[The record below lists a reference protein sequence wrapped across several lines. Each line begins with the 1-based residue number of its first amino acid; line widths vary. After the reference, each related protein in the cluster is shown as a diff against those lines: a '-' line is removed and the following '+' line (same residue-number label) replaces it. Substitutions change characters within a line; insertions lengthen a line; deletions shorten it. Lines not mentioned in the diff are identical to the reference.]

1 MVSRFAGEVAARLD
15 RLPLT
20 AGLWRLV
27 VLISLGGAFEFYDLL
42 MTAYVAPGLV
52 ASGLFTAHP
61 AGFFAPSGIGFFVST
76 TFAGMWL
83 GSVGF
88 GFVADRM
95 GRRTIFT
102 LSLVWYSLATA
113 AMAFQHSA
121 VGIDLWRFI
130 AAIGVGLEQVTID
143 TLLPELVPPPKR
155 GRVFAVNQGI
165 EFAAVPLVALLG
177 WLLVPLHPYGFEG
190 WRWVALIGASGAL
203 AAWWFR
209 LAVPESPRWLAL
221 HCHDEAAEKILRRLE
236 SRAEQDLGQSLPPP
250 VATVE
255 PPGDRGRFSELFR
268 PPYLKRTV
276 VMSVFNAMQ
285 TIAFYGFGS
294 WVPSLLI
301 AKGIAV
307 TTGLKYA
314 FIIALANPI
323 GPLLA
328 FAIADRI
335 ERKWQIVAA
344 GVITGICILLFAR
357 QENEAL
363 VILFGVLVT
372 LANNWLSFTFHG
384 YQAEQFP
391 TRVRARAV
399 GFVYSWSRVSAALA
413 GLLIGFFLHQGGA
426 MAVALFIGA
435 AMTIMVLVIGLW
447 GPKTL
452 NRRLEEISQDEDG
465 MKLMRW
471 GAKGAEKPGLVDGMG
486 VARDLS
492 GKIGDITSDL
502 LSPEGLSRLAGIDP
516 AGLPVIAKDSRLGV
530 PFTGISKIV
539 CIGLNY
545 SDHAAETGAPIPKE
559 PILFLK
565 ALNSL
570 SGPYDDIVIP
580 RGSVKTDWE
589 VELGVVIGSR
599 ASYLNEQEAL
609 DHVAGYC
616 VVNDVSEREYQIER
630 GGQWD
635 KGKGCDSFAPIG
647 PWLVT
652 KDEITEPQNLKLWTE
667 VNGVRRQNGCD
678 QNHDLRCAHG
688 GELYQPFHDLDAGGR
703 HRHRH
708 PARASRWA

>member
-1 MVSRFAGEVAARLD
+1 MTGRFAGEVAARLD
-15 RLPLT
+15 RLPVT
-20 AGLWRLV
+20 FSLWRLV

-42 MTAYVAPGLV
+42 MTAYIVPGLA

-61 AGFFAPSGIGFFVST
+61 AGLLAPDGIGFFVST

-121 VGIDLWRFI
+121 AGIDLWRFI

-155 GRVFAVNQGI
+155 GRAFAVNQGI

-203 AAWWFR
+203 VAWWFR

-221 HCHDEAAEKILRRLE
+221 HGQNREAEKILRRLE
-236 SRAEQDLGQSLPPP
+236 MEAEQDIGHALPPP
-250 VATVE
+250 LKSAE
-255 PPGDRGRFSELFR
+255 LPASKGRFSELFR
-268 PPYLKRTV
+268 PPYLSRTL

-314 FIIALANPI
+314 FIIALANPM

-344 GVITGICILLFAR
+344 GAITGIGILLFAT

-363 VILFGVLVT
+363 VILFGALVT

-399 GFVYSWSRVSAALA
+399 GFVYSWSRLSAVLA
-413 GLLIGFFLHQGGA
+413 GLLIGIFLHQGGA

-435 AMTIMVLVIGLW
+435 AMAIMVLVIGLW

-452 NRRLEEISQDEDG
+452 NRQLEEIS
-465 MKLMRW
+465 R
-471 GAKGAEKPGLVDGMG
+471 
-486 VARDLS
+486 
-492 GKIGDITSDL
+492 
-502 LSPEGLSRLAGIDP
+502 
-516 AGLPVIAKDSRLGV
+516 
-530 PFTGISKIV
+530 
-539 CIGLNY
+539 
-545 SDHAAETGAPIPKE
+545 
-559 PILFLK
+559 
-565 ALNSL
+565 
-570 SGPYDDIVIP
+570 
-580 RGSVKTDWE
+580 
-589 VELGVVIGSR
+589 
-599 ASYLNEQEAL
+599 
-609 DHVAGYC
+609 
-616 VVNDVSEREYQIER
+616 
-630 GGQWD
+630 
-635 KGKGCDSFAPIG
+635 
-647 PWLVT
+647 
-652 KDEITEPQNLKLWTE
+652 
-667 VNGVRRQNGCD
+667 
-678 QNHDLRCAHG
+678 
-688 GELYQPFHDLDAGGR
+688 
-703 HRHRH
+703 
-708 PARASRWA
+708 

>member
-1 MVSRFAGEVAARLD
+1 MGDRMTGRYAGEVAARLD

-20 AGLWRLV
+20 YGLWRLV

-52 ASGLFTAHP
+52 AGGLFTAHP
-61 AGFFAPSGIGFFVST
+61 AGFFAPQGIGFFVFC

-95 GRRTIFT
+95 GRRSIFT
-102 LSLVWYSLATA
+102 VSLVWYSLATA
-113 AMAFQHSA
+113 VMAFQHSA
-121 VGIDLWRFI
+121 VTIDLWRFV

-155 GRVFAVNQGI
+155 GRAFVINQAI

-177 WLLVPLHPYGFEG
+177 WLLVPLHPYGLEG

-209 LAVPESPRWLAL
+209 RAVPESPRWLAL
-221 HCHDEAAEKILRRLE
+221 HGQNEAAETILRRLE
-236 SRAEQDLGQSLPPP
+236 ARAERDIGHALPSPEAV
-250 VATVE
+250 VA
-255 PPGDRGRFSELFR
+255 PPGDAGRFSELFR
-268 PPYLKRTV
+268 APYLKRTL

-285 TIAFYGFGS
+285 TIGFYGFGS

-314 FIIALANPI
+314 FIIALANPV

-328 FAIADRI
+328 FTIADRI

-344 GVITGICILLFAR
+344 GMVTGIGILLFAR

-363 VILFGVLVT
+363 VILCGVAVT
-372 LANNWLSFTFHG
+372 MANNWLSFTFHG

-413 GLLIGFFLHQGGA
+413 GLLIGFFLHEGGT

-435 AMTIMVLVIGLW
+435 AMTAMVLVIGIW

-452 NRRLEEISQDEDG
+452 NRRLEEIS
-465 MKLMRW
+465 R
-471 GAKGAEKPGLVDGMG
+471 
-486 VARDLS
+486 
-492 GKIGDITSDL
+492 
-502 LSPEGLSRLAGIDP
+502 
-516 AGLPVIAKDSRLGV
+516 
-530 PFTGISKIV
+530 
-539 CIGLNY
+539 
-545 SDHAAETGAPIPKE
+545 
-559 PILFLK
+559 
-565 ALNSL
+565 
-570 SGPYDDIVIP
+570 
-580 RGSVKTDWE
+580 
-589 VELGVVIGSR
+589 
-599 ASYLNEQEAL
+599 
-609 DHVAGYC
+609 
-616 VVNDVSEREYQIER
+616 
-630 GGQWD
+630 
-635 KGKGCDSFAPIG
+635 
-647 PWLVT
+647 
-652 KDEITEPQNLKLWTE
+652 
-667 VNGVRRQNGCD
+667 
-678 QNHDLRCAHG
+678 
-688 GELYQPFHDLDAGGR
+688 
-703 HRHRH
+703 
-708 PARASRWA
+708 